1 MGVIFIITLY
11 ANIIIFVKV
20 FIMEKK
26 DVKLEFIDKSE
37 KAALITIEHTSI
49 EGIDDKYFRL

>member
-1 MGVIFIITLY
+1 
-11 ANIIIFVKV
+11 
-20 FIMEKK
+20 MEKK

>member
-1 MGVIFIITLY
+1 MRVIFIITLY

-26 DVKLEFIDKSE
+26 DVKLDFIDKSE
-37 KAALITIEHTSI
+37 KGSITIEHTSI